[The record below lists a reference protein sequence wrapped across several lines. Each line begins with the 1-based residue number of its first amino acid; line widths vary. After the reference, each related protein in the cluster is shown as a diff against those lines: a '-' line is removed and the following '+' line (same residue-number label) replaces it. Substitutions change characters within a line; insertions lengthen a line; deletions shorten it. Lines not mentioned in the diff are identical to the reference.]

1 MKIQVD
7 SSRLA
12 KVCSLALKNIP
23 SRTTLPIIRNL
34 HVVAEADMLHVS
46 STDMETYTVHDVPAE
61 VQMDGTPNAFCIDA
75 VNITNLLM
83 AIPSQP
89 IVIEL
94 LERKD
99 AGTITF
105 YAKISHSCGTSELPA
120 VSADEYPTLKLI
132 QGEAHS
138 VPTDV
143 LVKSIQTCSFAT
155 FSDAE
160 AKPSLA
166 AVCLDFKESSMVAV
180 ASDGSVMARLEHPD
194 MGGNTVCYLIPKKA
208 LGLLKQALDAVLKD
222 KDAKDVMIRKDD
234 FNICFQTEHSSIYF
248 RQIEQRYPNYDAVI
262 PAKGTF
268 RYEAVMNRQDVL
280 SAITRTSIFANP
292 ESMKLSFRFD
302 GCKDYV
308 AIIGECI
315 EFATSSEE
323 KVKCEFTESAALT
336 IALKATALKEILTHM
351 ASEQVRFSL
360 INFDRQVIITE
371 VNGNDGLLFLIMPM
385 VLN

>member
-34 HVVAEADMLHVS
+34 HVVAYADMLHVS
-46 STDMETYTVHDVPAE
+46 STDMETYTVHDVPAA
-61 VQMDGTPNAFCIDA
+61 VQMDGTPNAFCIDV
-75 VNITNLLM
+75 VNITRLLM

-155 FSDAE
+155 FPDAE

-180 ASDGSVMARLEHPD
+180 ASNGSVMARLEHPD
-194 MGGNTVCYLIPKKA
+194 MGGSTVRYLIPKKA

-248 RQIEQRYPNYDAVI
+248 RQIEQRYPNYDVVI

-268 RYEAVMNRQDVL
+268 RYDAVMNRQDVL

-336 IALKATALKEILTHM
+336 IALKATALKEILTYM

-360 INFDRQVIITE
+360 IDFDRQVIITE
-371 VNGNDGLLFLIMPM
+371 VNGNDGLKFLIMPM
-385 VLN
+385 ILN

>member
-99 AGTITF
+99 AEAITF
-105 YAKISHSCGTSELPA
+105 YVKISHSCGTSELPA
-120 VSADEYPTLKLI
+120 ASADEYPTLKLI

-138 VPTDV
+138 VPADV

-180 ASDGSVMARLEHPD
+180 ASNSSIMARLEHPD
-194 MGGNTVCYLIPKKA
+194 MGGSTVRYLIPKKA